1 MLRYKNTLTL
11 TLAMLISIAVTSQ
24 EPLGYQLP
32 PQEII
37 DLVDVPATP
46 STSISPDNSTI
57 AFIGNPGIPALEDLA
72 REELR
77 LGGMRIDPLTNGP
90 SRRSYGNSIT
100 LTDINGENE
109 RPVTGLPESPRI
121 SNTSWSPDSRHMAF
135 LQTTENQIELW
146 VLDVENA
153 RASKIAQQAINS
165 VMGNAFSWSSD
176 NKTII
181 FTAVPENRGEIPV
194 KPRVADGPVLQ
205 ENIGRRAA
213 VRTFQDMLGDRY
225 DEELFDYYAI
235 SQLIKTDL
243 DGNEQKIGEPGVIW
257 YFNISPDAKYI
268 LVNQIERPYSYIVP
282 FSRFPQTMEVINMQ
296 GERVYL
302 VEEVPVSDNLP
313 QGFGATREG
322 RRSVTWRND
331 APATL
336 FWVEALDGG
345 DPANEV
351 DFRDQLLS
359 LAAPFADQP
368 TPVIKTELRYGGITW
383 GKDDLAIISESWRRT
398 RRSITSSFNPNEEN
412 TQKSIIFD
420 RSFEDRYN
428 DPGRFQTTRNEY
440 GQSELLFDRRGRK
453 LYLFGQG
460 ASPEGNRPF
469 IDEYDV
475 RSKETSRL
483 WRSEAPYYET
493 PVSIIDVN
501 RGQVITRRESNDMHP
516 NFYIRDLRRNRLT
529 QITNLPDPFDA
540 LKELH
545 SEMIHYE
552 RSDGIPLNGTLY
564 LPAGYNKE
572 TDGPLPTMLW
582 AYPREFRSA
591 DAAGQVSGSPYT
603 YTRVGA
609 TSPVLLATQGYAV
622 LNNASFPIVGE
633 GENEPNDTFAE
644 QLVANAEAAINK
656 LVEMGV
662 TDPERVAVS
671 GHSYGAFMT
680 ANLLAHSD
688 LFAAGVARSGAYNRS
703 LTPFGFQAEERTYWD
718 APDVYHHMSP
728 FSYAH
733 QITTPI
739 LLIHGAD
746 DNNSGTFPMQ
756 SERFYDALRG
766 HGATVRLVMMP
777 HEGHGYSARESALHM
792 HWEWLEWLD
801 RYVKNR

>member
-1 MLRYKNTLTL
+1 MLHYKNTFTL
-11 TLAMLISIAVTSQ
+11 LLAMIISIALMSQ

-37 DLVDVPATP
+37 DLVDAPATP

-57 AFIGNPGIPALEDLA
+57 AFIGNPGLPSIEDLA
-72 REELR
+72 QEELR

-90 SRRSYGNSIT
+90 SRSSYGTSIT
-100 LTDINGENE
+100 LTNIWGENE
-109 RPVTGLPESPRI
+109 RIVTGLPKSPRI
-121 SNTSWSPDSRHMAF
+121 SKFRWSPDSKYMAF
-135 LQTTENQIELW
+135 LHTTANYIELW
-146 VLDVENA
+146 ILDVDKAEA
-153 RASKIAQQAINS
+153 RKLSKRAINN
-165 VMGNAFSWSSD
+165 VMGNAFSWASD
-176 NKTII
+176 NATIV
-181 FTAVPENRGEIPV
+181 FTAVPENRGV
-194 KPRVADGPVLQ
+194 KPERPRVADGPVVQ
-205 ENIGRRAA
+205 ENLGRRAA
-213 VRTFQDMLGDRY
+213 VRTYQDMLSDRY
-225 DEELFDYYAI
+225 DEELFDYFAK
-235 SQLIKTDL
+235 SQLMKTDL
-243 DGNEQKIGEPGVIW
+243 NGNEEKIGEPGVIW
-257 YFNISPDAKYI
+257 YFSISPDANYMLI
-268 LVNQIERPYSYIVP
+268 NRIEKPYSYIVP
-282 FSRFPQTMEVINMQ
+282 YSRFPQTMEVVNMQ
-296 GERVYL
+296 GDRIYL

-331 APATL
+331 APASL

-351 DFRDQLLS
+351 EYRDKVFS
-359 LAAPFADQP
+359 LAAPFTDQP

-383 GKDDLAIISESWRRT
+383 GKDDFALISESWRRT

-412 TQKSIIFD
+412 AQKSIIFD
-420 RSFEDRYN
+420 RSYEDRYN
-428 DPGRFQTTRNEY
+428 DPGRFQTTTNEN
-440 GQSELLFDRRGRK
+440 GQSLLLFDRRGRK
-453 LYLFGQG
+453 MYLFGQG

-469 IDEYDV
+469 IDEYDL
-475 RSKETSRL
+475 RSGETSRL

-493 PVSIIDVN
+493 PVEIIDVN
-501 RGQVITRRESNDMHP
+501 RGLVITRRESNDMHP
-516 NFYIRDLRRNRLT
+516 NFYIRDLRRDRLT
-529 QITNLPDPFDA
+529 QITNLPDPFEP

-552 RSDGIPLNGTLY
+552 REDGIPLNGTLY
-564 LPAGYNKE
+564 LPAGYDKE

-582 AYPREFRSA
+582 AYPREFKSA

-609 TSPVLLATQGYAV
+609 TSPVILATQGYAV

-633 GENEPNDTFAE
+633 GDEEPNDNFVE

-718 APDVYHHMSP
+718 APEIYHTMSP
-728 FSYAH
+728 FTYANR
-733 QITTPI
+733 ITTPL
-739 LLIHGAD
+739 LLIHGAA

>member
-1 MLRYKNTLTL
+1 MKRFKNSLTYA
-11 TLAMLISIAVTSQ
+11 LAMLIGVAVYSQ

-37 DLVDVPATP
+37 DLVDAPGTP

-90 SRRSYGNSIT
+90 SRRSYGNSLT
-100 LTDINGENE
+100 LTDIRGENE
-109 RPVTGLPESPRI
+109 RPVSGLPKSPRI

-135 LQTTENQIELW
+135 LHTTENKIELW
-146 VLDVENA
+146 ILDVDKAQA
-153 RASKIAQQAINS
+153 RKLTNHAING

-176 NKTII
+176 NKTIV
-181 FTAVPENRGEIPV
+181 FTAVPETRGEMPV
-194 KPRVADGPVLQ
+194 RPRVADGPVVQ

-213 VRTFQDMLGDRY
+213 VRTFQDLLSDRY
-225 DEELFDYYAI
+225 DEELFDYYAL
-235 SQLIKTDL
+235 SQLMKADIN
-243 DGNEQKIGEPGVIW
+243 GNEEKIGEPGVIW
-257 YFNISPDAKYI
+257 YFNISPDSRYI
-268 LVNQIERPYSYIVP
+268 LVNRIERPYSYIVP

-296 GERVYL
+296 GDRVYL
-302 VEEVPVSDNLP
+302 VEQVPVSDNLP

-331 APATL
+331 SPATL
-336 FWVEALDGG
+336 YWVEALDGG

-351 DFRDQLLS
+351 EYRDQLFF
-359 LAAPFADQP
+359 LAAPFTAQP
-368 TPVIKTELRYGGITW
+368 TPSLKTELRYGGIMW
-383 GKDDLAIISESWRRT
+383 GKDDFAIVSESWTRT
-398 RRSITSSFNPNEEN
+398 RRVITSIFNPNEANAERN
-412 TQKSIIFD
+412 IIFD
-420 RSFEDRYN
+420 RSSEDRYN

-440 GQSELLFDRRGRK
+440 GQSVLLFDRRGRNM
-453 LYLFGQG
+453 YLFGQG

-469 IDEYDV
+469 IDEYDI
-475 RSKETSRL
+475 RNGQTTRL
-483 WRSEAPYYET
+483 WRSEAPYFET
-493 PVSIIDVN
+493 PVEIIDVN
-501 RGQVITRRESNDMHP
+501 RGMVITRRESNDMHP

-529 QITNLPDPFDA
+529 QITHLPDPFEA

-564 LPAGYNKE
+564 LPAGYNKD

-633 GENEPNDTFAE
+633 GDDEPNNTFVE

-688 LFAAGVARSGAYNRS
+688 LFAAGIARSGAYNRS

-718 APDVYHHMSP
+718 APDVYRHMSP
-728 FSYAH
+728 FTYAH

-766 HGATVRLVMMP
+766 HGATVRLVMLP
-777 HEGHGYSARESALHM
+777 HEGHGYQARESALHM
-792 HWEWLEWLD
+792 HWEWLQWLD

>member
-475 RSKETSRL
+475 RSKETNRL

-633 GENEPNDTFAE
+633 GDNEPNDTFAE

>member
-475 RSKETSRL
+475 RSKETNRL